1 MDLTND
7 KLISIICF
15 CILILVAENSNPDGM
30 KIIYKYIW
38 KKTKEYWKALQE
50 WESGN

>member
-1 MDLTND
+1 MINFV
-7 KLISIICF
+7 LISIICF

-30 KIIYKYIW
+30 KIVYKYTW
-38 KKTKEYWKALQE
+38 KKLKEYWKALQE

>member
-1 MDLTND
+1 
-7 KLISIICF
+7 
-15 CILILVAENSNPDGM
+15 M

-38 KKTKEYWKALQE
+38 KKTKEYWKALRE